1 MAFPQTNVDDI
12 VATTIENR
20 SKKAASNVLRNNALL
35 NYIDK
40 SGRAREFVDGGTKIV
55 QELEYA
61 LNGTGMWYS
70 GYEVLNIA
78 PQNIFSWAEYPIK
91 QAAVSVSISGLEELQ
106 NSGEERMIDLIGG
119 RIDNAETTLQA
130 LIAAGIYSDG
140 TLPKQI
146 GGLRYLVS
154 TTPASGSVGG
164 ITSATWTFWQNIAYS
179 AVTNGGAAATSAN
192 IRRYMDTVYNQLIT
206 GGGATRPNV
215 LVADNNYWELY
226 NQSLQAIQR
235 IETVSTGEG
244 GFERLKY
251 RSADVILDGGFQG
264 YSDGGGAA
272 DQPAVGGAPANT
284 MYFLNTKFLHYRPHR
299 DRNFSLI
306 GRTRQSVNQDATVR
320 LMGWAGNMTL
330 SNRRMQGVLFA

>member
-1 MAFPQTNVDDI
+1 MAFPVSNVDDI

-20 SKKAASNVLRNNALL
+20 SKKAADNVTRNNALL
-35 NYIDK
+35 NYIDR
-40 SGRAREFVDGGTKIV
+40 SGRARVFIDGGTKIV
-55 QELEYA
+55 QEIEYA
-61 LNGTGMWYS
+61 LNGTAMYYS

-91 QAAVSVSISGLEELQ
+91 QAAVAVSISGLEELQ

-119 RIDNAETTLQA
+119 RIDNAERSLQS
-130 LIAAGIYSDG
+130 LIATGIYSDG
-140 TLPKQI
+140 TAPKEI

-154 TTPASGSVGG
+154 TTPSSGSVGG
-164 ITSATWTFWQNIAYS
+164 ITPATWTFWQNIAYS
-179 AVTNGGAAATSAN
+179 ATTNGGAAATSAN
-192 IRRYMDTVYNQLIT
+192 IRRYMDAVYNQLIR
-206 GGGATRPNV
+206 GSDRPNV

-235 IETVSTGEG
+235 IETVTTGEG

-264 YSDGGGAA
+264 YSDGGGAPN
-272 DQPAVGGAPANT
+272 QPAVGGAPTNT
-284 MYFLNTKFLHYRPHR
+284 MYFLNTSYLYYRPHR

-306 GRTRQSVNQDATVR
+306 GRNRQSVNQDATVK
-320 LMGWAGNMTL
+320 LMGWAGNMTM
-330 SNRRMQGVLFA
+330 SNRRLQGVLFA